1 MIKDPKQIV
10 TPFAFAIHPD
20 LLGQPLATP
29 KRRFLAIII
38 DVIIAY
44 ILADLGNIVLASA
57 VTVLIFWIVI
67 RTRSKSTF
75 KNLLRFAAAAFSS
88 LFIFAIALGVLE
100 TFNPTET
107 NLEINDDIKTG
118 QDINWNEFGNQMMA
132 LDYSDPEKLEQQIGD
147 LEESMG
153 LNDDDKTNKV
163 AYPSNFESL
172 LFNFA
177 SALRENDTTALDS
190 LRPDLALILAKPEIN
205 ELSERVNKL
214 DDRADDLQEKNEDLT
229 EQIENPSLYIATKR
243 TLKMMGLSLGWV
255 GLYFITTIAFFKG
268 QTIGKRLLRI
278 RVVRLNNK
286 PIGLFFAFERF
297 GGYAAGFA
305 TGFLGFFQVYW
316 DANRQ
321 AIHDKIAGT
330 VVIDLRESKKEKT
343 EHLRKEVLENENLLS
358 KF

>member
-1 MIKDPKQIV
+1 M
-10 TPFAFAIHPD
+10 
-20 LLGQPLATP
+20 
-29 KRRFLAIII
+29 AIII
-38 DVIIAY
+38 DVFIAY

-67 RTRSKSTF
+67 RTRSENTF
-75 KNLLRFAAAAFSS
+75 KNLLRFAGAAFSS

-107 NLEINDDIKTG
+107 NLQINDNIKTG
-118 QDINWNEFGNQMMA
+118 QDVDWGEFGNQMMA
-132 LDYSDPEKLEQQIGD
+132 LDYSDPEKLEQQIED
-147 LEESMG
+147 LEKSMG
-153 LNDDDKTNKV
+153 FNDEDKRSIV
-163 AYPSNFESL
+163 AYPANFETLLSNFT
-172 LFNFA
+172 
-177 SALRENDTTALDS
+177 SALRENDTTALDT

-243 TLKMMGLSLGWV
+243 TFKMMGLSLGWV

-286 PIGLFFAFERF
+286 PIGLLFAFERF

>member
-44 ILADLGNIVLASA
+44 ILADLGNLVLASA
-57 VTVLIFWIVI
+57 VTVLIFWIVV
-67 RTRSKSTF
+67 RTRTESTF
-75 KNLLRFAAAAFSS
+75 KNLLRFAGAAFSS
-88 LFIFAIALGVLE
+88 LFVFAIALGVLE

-118 QDINWNEFGNQMMA
+118 QDIDWGEFSNQMMA
-132 LDYSDPEKLEQQIGD
+132 MDYSDPEKLEQQIEA

-163 AYPSNFESL
+163 AYTSNFESL

-190 LRPDLALILAKPEIN
+190 LRPDLALILAKPEID

-214 DDRADDLQEKNEDLT
+214 DNRADDLQEINEDLA

-243 TLKMMGLSLGWV
+243 TFKMMGLSLGWV